1 MAQMTEETALLMLSY
16 FLPMKPKARKALE
29 FIRAKLKESQPTAP
43 NSAITPP
50 EHRDCDTCANDGECY
65 VTMLY
70 CKGYARA
77 AQ

>member
-1 MAQMTEETALLMLSY
+1 MPTDRDFLMLRGLITMHGDPGDS
-16 FLPMKPKARKALE
+16 AALDR
-29 FIRAKLKESQPTAP
+29 IRDKLLESQPTAP